1 MDLGE
6 VLIVKWS
13 RVHQNMSL
21 YYLGP
26 FQTSKTELFAKIVFR
41 YKPLIFFIKNSN
53 FDVWLVS

>member
-1 MDLGE
+1 
-6 VLIVKWS
+6 
-13 RVHQNMSL
+13 MSL